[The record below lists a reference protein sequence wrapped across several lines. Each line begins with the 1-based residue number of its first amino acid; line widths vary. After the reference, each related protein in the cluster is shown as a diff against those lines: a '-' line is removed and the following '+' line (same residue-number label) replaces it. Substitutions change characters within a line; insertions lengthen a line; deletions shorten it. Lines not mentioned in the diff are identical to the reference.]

1 MSSIEPFIGNMSYK
15 LLFNIKSEVYKCN
28 LQECVELWKNTVD
41 NFYVIFRYQYTNNNN
56 MMPFRMSHK
65 FTDMISIEVADD
77 GTNSTITANTI
88 YKDMVNVS
96 HKITMCC
103 GSKTYVLKVEKRLYD
118 YLF

>member
-1 MSSIEPFIGNMSYK
+1 M
-15 LLFNIKSEVYKCN
+15 YKCN
-28 LQECVELWKNTVD
+28 LQECVELWENTID
-41 NFYVIFRYQYTNNNN
+41 NFYVLFRYQYTNNNN

-118 YLF
+118 FLF